1 MSGRPTVWGCLVAA
15 CLIGCAQQ
23 GGGTPYEWDLPAH
36 FSEPRVPEHNPMTV
50 EKVALGRAL
59 FFDER
64 LSGNETQSCASCHAP
79 ERAFTDGRRTPLG
92 STGVAHPRNA
102 QTLVQVAYTASLTW
116 GNPALVTL
124 EQQGVVP
131 LFGEQFPEL
140 LVHEDVLVSRFEEDP
155 EYRRMFAEAFPDE
168 APPIMVAH
176 VVEALAS
183 FQRTLIDTD
192 APFDRWMAGE
202 DGALSAAARRGMELF
217 HGDRYRCG
225 ACHGDPVT
233 FSDSHRSVEH
243 TPEVLPFHNIGLY
256 DIDGEGAYPAPNVG
270 MKELTG
276 RPEHM
281 GHFKAPTLRNVDRT
295 APYMHDGS
303 VDTLEE
309 VLDLFIEGGRHVQ
322 EGPHAGDGR
331 QNPLKSAL
339 VTGVPDATEA
349 EKQDLLA
356 FLRSLTSESVD
367 DPFSTAA
374 GRVR

>member
-1 MSGRPTVWGCLVAA
+1 MRSAVHGCLWAA
-15 CLIGCAQQ
+15 AWLSACAAQE
-23 GGGTPYEWDLPAH
+23 GGTPYEWDLPAH
-36 FSEPRVPEHNPMTV
+36 FPEPQVPEHNPVTV

-64 LSGNETQSCASCHAP
+64 LSGNETQSCASCHEP
-79 ERAFTDGRRTPLG
+79 ERAFTDGRRTPVG

-131 LFGEQFPEL
+131 LFGEQIPEL
-140 LVHEDVLVSRFEEDP
+140 AVHEDVLVARLEDDP
-155 EYRRMFAEAFPDE
+155 EYRRMFAEAFPEE
-168 APPIMVAH
+168 APPILVAH

-183 FQRTLIDTD
+183 FQRTLIDAD
-192 APFDRWMAGE
+192 APFDRWMGGE
-202 DGALSAAARRGMELF
+202 EGALSAAALRGMELF
-217 HGDRYRCG
+217 QGDRYRCG

-233 FSDSHRSVEH
+233 FSDSHRSAEH
-243 TPEVLPFHNIGLY
+243 APEVLPFHNVGLY

-270 MKELTG
+270 VMELTQ

-281 GHFKAPTLRNVDRT
+281 GHFKAPTLRNVEHT

-303 VDTLEE
+303 VETLEE
-309 VLDLFIEGGRHVQ
+309 VLDLFIAGGRHVE

-331 QNPLKSAL
+331 ANPLKSPW

-356 FLRSLTSESVD
+356 FLRALTSESD
-367 DPFSTAA
+367 TDRFSSAA
-374 GRVR
+374 GGVR